1 MGSRISLRN
10 FYGAGNLKVTT
21 GCSDTNKL
29 LVLRS
34 RGARQG
40 TRNAMDVDDT
50 VLPFVKN
57 THEELILWDGVFNL
71 KMTVRIGQAGYAAG
85 GTADREAF
93 EIRVSRVPRIL
104 GMGLAEG
111 ILHFV

>member
-1 MGSRISLRN
+1 
-10 FYGAGNLKVTT
+10 
-21 GCSDTNKL
+21 
-29 LVLRS
+29 
-34 RGARQG
+34 
-40 TRNAMDVDDT
+40 
-50 VLPFVKN
+50 
-57 THEELILWDGVFNL
+57 
-71 KMTVRIGQAGYAAG
+71 MTVRIGQAGYAAG